1 MFAKKMKSPEVLS
14 SHPKVHLMAQHL
26 LIPPRSV
33 GEGSHRAKQEGSI
46 RDKRDITVAGLL
58 KFWSVAK
65 HHARKGVIPD
75 ADLSYIDAVV
85 NHPGFG
91 QAMQKVGWVKYDKRR
106 NCLALTEMK
115 GEQQKIEG
123 KKSQAALRQQRYRM
137 RLKVRNWIVEGRRA
151 AAELANS
158 SRFKNQTVV
167 IKHDEVYD
175 EEGRLLKLGSITV
188 DGKTTH
194 VGYCYPQHKTTDKHG
209 RPSWAS
215 DISISD
221 SDVTQSVTGSVTP
234 GDSGVTQ
241 SVTGSVTPGDS
252 DVTQSVTNIVTP
264 GDSDVTQSVTGS
276 VTPGDSDVT
285 QSVTG
290 SVTPG
295 DSGVTQSVT
304 DIVTPDDSGVTQS
317 VSGSVTPAESGV
329 TQSVTYSVTIG
340 DSGVTQSVT
349 DSVTIGDSGV
359 TQSVTGSVTPAE
371 SGVTQSV
378 TDSVTP
384 GVSGVTQSV
393 TGSVTRNVPGG
404 LTRVIPSRAR
414 TRFSFLRSKT
424 LKSKP
429 KTTHIA
435 REKISWPVDNFDPN
449 SKITLTPDWLTDFPT
464 PWVSK
469 SSPRKTRPSG
479 CAFDAMRNV
488 TQSVTILRT
497 GNSATC
503 VTRKRAACGST
514 GGGNAQSTE
523 QAKFRLDPHWTTS
536 SQFLIHAR
544 DIGIELDTDASN
556 YELSEFVNYWME
568 EGALHTQ
575 KQWETKL
582 ARFIGK
588 GRKRAAKHA
597 KRRQDFT
604 IPTSMDYAIPH
615 GFHGG

>member
-14 SHPKVHLMAQHL
+14 SHPKVHLIAQHL

-75 ADLSYIDAVV
+75 VDLSYIDAVV

-106 NCLALTEMK
+106 NCLALPEMK

-123 KKSQAALRQQRYRM
+123 KKSKAALRQQRYRM

-151 AAELANS
+151 AAELANN

-175 EEGRLLKLGSITV
+175 EEGRLQKLGSITV

-221 SDVTQSVTGSVTP
+221 SCDKPGVTSSVTPDDSGVTQSVTGSVTP

-241 SVTGSVTPGDS
+241 SVTS
-252 DVTQSVTNIVTP
+252 
-264 GDSDVTQSVTGS
+264 
-276 VTPGDSDVT
+276 
-285 QSVTG
+285 

-304 DIVTPDDSGVTQS
+304 DSVTPADSGVTQS
-317 VSGSVTPAESGV
+317 VTGSVTPGESGV
-329 TQSVTYSVTIG
+329 TKSVTGIVTPGDSGITKSVTGIVTPG

-349 DSVTIGDSGV
+349 DSVTPGDSGV
-359 TQSVTGSVTPAE
+359 TQSVTGSVT
-371 SGVTQSV
+371 SGDSGATQSV
-378 TDSVTP
+378 PNSVTP
-384 GVSGVTQSV
+384 RVSGVTQSV
-393 TGSVTRNVPGG
+393 TGSVTPADSGVTRNTPGG

-449 SKITLTPDWLTDFPT
+449 SKITLTPDWLTDFPA

-469 SSPRKTRPSG
+469 SSPRNTRPCG

-503 VTRKRAACGST
+503 VTRKRAAYGST
-514 GGGNAQSTE
+514 AAGNAQSTE

-568 EGALHTQ
+568 EGTLHTQ

-588 GRKRAAKHA
+588 GRKRAAKRA
-597 KRRQDFT
+597 SGRQDFT

>member
-1 MFAKKMKSPEVLS
+1 MFAKQMKSPEVLS

-46 RDKRDITVAGLL
+46 RDKRDIIVTGLL

-106 NCLALTEMK
+106 NCLALPEMK

-209 RPSWAS
+209 RRSWAS

-221 SDVTQSVTGSVTP
+221 SCDKPGVTQSVTSSVTPDDSGVTQSVTSSVTPAESGVSQSVTGSISPGDSGVTQSVTSSVTPDDSGVTQSVTGSISP

-241 SVTGSVTPGDS
+241 SVTGSVTPDDS
-252 DVTQSVTNIVTP
+252 
-264 GDSDVTQSVTGS
+264 GVTQSVTGN
-276 VTPGDSDVT
+276 
-285 QSVTG
+285 
-290 SVTPG
+290 VTPG

-304 DIVTPDDSGVTQS
+304 DSITP
-317 VSGSVTPAESGV
+317 
-329 TQSVTYSVTIG
+329 G
-340 DSGVTQSVT
+340 DSG
-349 DSVTIGDSGV
+349 
-359 TQSVTGSVTPAE
+359 
-371 SGVTQSV
+371 
-378 TDSVTP
+378 
-384 GVSGVTQSV
+384 
-393 TGSVTRNVPGG
+393 VTRNVPGG

-424 LKSKP
+424 LKSKS

-449 SKITLTPDWLTDFPT
+449 SKIALTPDWLTDFPA

-469 SSPRKTRPSG
+469 SSPHKTRPSG

-536 SQFLIHAR
+536 SQFLKHAR
-544 DIGIELDTDASN
+544 HIGIDLDSDASN

-568 EGALHTQ
+568 EGAEHTQ

-588 GRKRAAKHA
+588 GRKRAAKRASGH
-597 KRRQDFT
+597 QDFT

>member
-241 SVTGSVTPGDS
+241 SVT
-252 DVTQSVTNIVTP
+252 
-264 GDSDVTQSVTGS
+264 
-276 VTPGDSDVT
+276 
-285 QSVTG
+285 
-290 SVTPG
+290 
-295 DSGVTQSVT
+295 
-304 DIVTPDDSGVTQS
+304 DIVTPD
-317 VSGSVTPAESGV
+317 
-329 TQSVTYSVTIG
+329 
-340 DSGVTQSVT
+340 
-349 DSVTIGDSGV
+349 DSGV

>member
-26 LIPPRSV
+26 LISPRSV

-91 QAMQKVGWVKYDKRR
+91 QAMQKVGWVEYDKRR
-106 NCLALTEMK
+106 NCLLLPEMK

-215 DISISD
+215 DISISVSCD
-221 SDVTQSVTGSVTP
+221 KPGVTQSVTGSVTPADSGVTQSVTDSVTPGNSGITQSVTNSVTPGDSGVTQSVTDSVTP

-241 SVTGSVTPGDS
+241 SVTGSVTPGN
-252 DVTQSVTNIVTP
+252 SV
-264 GDSDVTQSVTGS
+264 
-276 VTPGDSDVT
+276 
-285 QSVTG
+285 
-290 SVTPG
+290 
-295 DSGVTQSVT
+295 
-304 DIVTPDDSGVTQS
+304 
-317 VSGSVTPAESGV
+317 
-329 TQSVTYSVTIG
+329 
-340 DSGVTQSVT
+340 
-349 DSVTIGDSGV
+349 
-359 TQSVTGSVTPAE
+359 
-371 SGVTQSV
+371 
-378 TDSVTP
+378 
-384 GVSGVTQSV
+384 
-393 TGSVTRNVPGG
+393 VTRNVPGG
-404 LTRVIPSRAR
+404 LTRVIPSRAH

-424 LKSKP
+424 LKSKS

-449 SKITLTPDWLTDFPT
+449 SKIALTPDWLTDFPA
-464 PWVSK
+464 PWVGK
-469 SSPRKTRPSG
+469 SSPHKTLPSG

-536 SQFLIHAR
+536 SQFLKHAR
-544 DIGIELDTDASN
+544 HIGIDLDSDASI

-568 EGALHTQ
+568 EGAEHTQ

-588 GRKRAAKHA
+588 GRKRAAKRA
-597 KRRQDFT
+597 SGRQDFT